1 MEVTFHNFIYFCRP
15 ADRPVHVVGMC
26 WVEVILWFLFCSVF
40 NVSDKTL
47 LYKRFSV
54 SATYLLF
61 SLSDSWT
68 PADWPWFHKQNLWKH
83 TFLFFIVFHVVAD
96 PRPHCASREKRFG
109 WWMLVLVD
117 RCCRWPCL
125 LKTFNASVR
134 SCLKFLWRSPPWT
147 MSLWKNGKCRVFT
160 VIWVACPLHVSMI
173 INDNDDGDA
182 SPEGWEFLFIYVW
195 IVEGANMSQ
204 VFLKCLL
211 CLVCVVSIDKFPD
224 VDSHHLNWQIWSG
237 GISYQKKSW

>member
-1 MEVTFHNFIYFCRP
+1 MAFILFFILFLVCQTKP
-15 ADRPVHVVGMC
+15 CSTSDFPSVPPVWH
-26 WVEVILWFLFCSVF
+26 
-40 NVSDKTL
+40 
-47 LYKRFSV
+47 
-54 SATYLLF
+54 F

-68 PADWPWFHKQNLWKH
+68 PPDWRWFRKQNLWKH

-109 WWMLVLVD
+109 WWMPVLVD

-147 MSLWKNGKCRVFT
+147 MSLWKNGTLGKCRVFT

-224 VDSHHLNWQIWSG
+224 VDSHHLNWQIWSR